1 MQTKKKKKKKT
12 LQKAGGK
19 ERLLKSRRGI
29 EQRNHKQKKRL
40 FQARSHPIAEKA
52 RIYQAACLPN
62 ASQEI
67 PDLQAKIMFLGE
79 IETAKIRC

>member
-1 MQTKKKKKKKT
+1 MNRGILCRQKKKKKT

-67 PDLQAKIMFLGE
+67 PDL
-79 IETAKIRC
+79 